1 MMRRPIFALCA
12 LLASGCAS
20 AWSGDPV
27 QSAREPRAE
36 QRGDSY
42 YIDLPAEMRAVSFRI
57 PGTPQRL
64 FPLVAQVYQ
73 DLGIPL
79 ETIETAAYRLGNT
92 RFRTRRQVGKLPM
105 STVVDCGGGISG
117 ARSDTYF
124 VTLNVLTQLK
134 AAGADSVAVE
144 TTLHGMGQAADGT
157 STNAVNC
164 PSRGALE
171 RYIADQVKAQLGS

>member
-1 MMRRPIFALCA
+1 MMRRPILALSV
-12 LLASGCAS
+12 LLAGCAS
-20 AWSGDPV
+20 AGSRDPV
-27 QSAREPRAE
+27 QAYREPRAE

-42 YIDLPAEMRAVSFRI
+42 FIDLPAEMRAISFRI
-57 PGTPQRL
+57 PGTPQRV

-79 ETIETAAYRLGNT
+79 ETIETAAFRLGNT

-105 STVVDCGGGISG
+105 STVVDCGGGIAGS
-117 ARSDTYF
+117 RSDTYF

-134 AAGADSVAVE
+134 AAGADSVSVE
-144 TTLHGMGQAADGT
+144 TTLHGIGQTADGT
-157 STNAVNC
+157 STNAINC